1 MSLLISI
8 LLVSKMFNYLLS
20 CVAHVYIVSDALFI
34 KVNAMLSVDF
44 ECILDKEL
52 KPLPYTE
59 PSSLQIPDR
68 GQVQWGADSHSKIS
82 DELPPGAQR

>member
-1 MSLLISI
+1 
-8 LLVSKMFNYLLS
+8 
-20 CVAHVYIVSDALFI
+20 
-34 KVNAMLSVDF
+34 MLPVDF

-68 GQVQWGADSHSKIS
+68 GQVQWGGDSHSS
-82 DELPPGAQR
+82 LGDELPPGAQR